1 MTLTLNAHSLVFF
14 GTDAFSL
21 PSLQALIAAGYTI
34 EAVITKPDARVGRGR
49 ELAAP
54 QVKQL
59 AARHGIT
66 VLQPASAAE
75 LFDAT
80 ATLTSRYGVVV
91 AYGRII
97 APAVLERFSGG
108 LVNVHPSLLPSYR
121 GPAPI
126 EAAILSGNATT
137 GISIMKLDA
146 GMDTGP
152 IYLREPVALS
162 GHETRPELYDRLSA
176 YGAELLAGS
185 LSDITGDVIKPVPQS
200 SYPDDPVSVTTLL
213 TKSDGVIDWIRP
225 AEILERHV
233 RAYLGWP
240 GSKTMVEGIDV
251 TITAAR
257 TGDSLLMMGTGET
270 GAQPG
275 TAFKTATG
283 ELAVV
288 TGHGELIIERL
299 KPAGKNEM
307 TGQAFLAGHSL

>member
-1 MTLTLNAHSLVFF
+1 MTDNVRSLVFF

-21 PSLQALIAAGYTI
+21 PSLQALIEAGYTI

-66 VLQPASAAE
+66 VLQPASGVE
-75 LFDAT
+75 LVDAT
-80 ATLTSRYGVVV
+80 ATLTSSYGVVV

-97 APAVLERFSGG
+97 APAVLERFSVG
-108 LVNVHPSLLPSYR
+108 LVNVHPSLLPKYR

-126 EAAILSGNATT
+126 EAAILNGDDKA

-152 IYLREPVALS
+152 VYLREPVVLS
-162 GHETRPELYDRLSA
+162 GHETRPDLYYRLA
-176 YGAELLAGS
+176 DYGAKLLANN
-185 LSDITGDVIKPVPQS
+185 LADITGGVIVPVPQD
-200 SYPDDPVSVTTLL
+200 SYSDELVSVTAML

-225 AEILERHV
+225 AVVIERHV

-257 TGDSLLMMGTGET
+257 TGDSLLMVGTGET

-283 ELAVV
+283 ELAIV

-307 TGQAFLAGHSL
+307 TGQAFLAGHTL